1 MHAYVLLMIS
11 RACIPLLLGGFCW
24 ELRSKYP
31 HDENL
36 VELFQRL
43 FNAIPIAAIVGE
55 WGIS

>member
-1 MHAYVLLMIS
+1 MIS